1 MQAKP
6 DNNFE
11 DNSSPLG
18 AVGDEHP
25 TAKIMVVEDNENN
38 RDLLTRRLERQGHQV
53 VTAENGLIA
62 LEKLVKTP
70 VDLVLLDL
78 MMPEMD
84 GYEVLEHM
92 RKDETLSKI
101 PVVVITA
108 INDMET
114 TVKCIEMGAEDY
126 LPKPF
131 NPTMLKARIN
141 ACLNKKWLNDREQ
154 QYRTFI
160 EDVNRQLGE
169 RVRQQVKQITSM
181 QMSTIFAMSKL
192 AESRDPETGA
202 HLERM
207 REYCK
212 VIAEHL
218 SGKDEYRDIVD
229 RTFIDNVYAASP
241 LHDIGKVGILD
252 NVLLKNGPLS
262 DDEWV
267 LMKQHPVIGAETL
280 RAVDAEHPGN
290 EFIKTGIAIAEFHH
304 EKWDGSGY
312 PYGMKGADI
321 PLEAR
326 ILALGDVY
334 DALTSKRCYKDAFS
348 HDKSKGII
356 LESNGAHFDPAI
368 VDAFLNI
375 EDEFIRIR
383 SFYTDEDE

>member
-1 MQAKP
+1 MAT
-6 DNNFE
+6 N
-11 DNSSPLG
+11 
-18 AVGDEHP
+18 P
-25 TAKIMVVEDNENN
+25 TIQTIDGEEKEIFLEEKQGSAKIMVVEDNENN
-38 RDLLTRRLERQGHQV
+38 RDLLTRRLERQGHTV

-62 LEKLVKTP
+62 LEKLKDHS
-70 VDLVLLDL
+70 VDIMLLDL

-84 GYEVLEHM
+84 GYQVLEHL
-92 RKDETLSKI
+92 REHDEWKNI

-114 TVKCIEMGAEDY
+114 TVKCIELGAEDY

-131 NPTMLKARIN
+131 NPTLLKARIN
-141 ACLNKKWLNDREQ
+141 ACLSKKWLHDREV
-154 QYRTFI
+154 QYRNFI
-160 EDVNRQLGE
+160 EDTNKELGE
-169 RVRQQVKQITSM
+169 RVRQQVKQITST
-181 QMSTIFAMSKL
+181 QMATIFAMSKL

-212 VIAEHL
+212 VLSEHM
-218 SGKDEYRDIVD
+218 SKQDMYRSAIDQ
-229 RTFIDNVYAASP
+229 TFIDNIYAASP

-252 NVLLKNGPLS
+252 NVLLKNGPLN

-267 LMKQHPVIGAETL
+267 AMKQHPIIGAETL
-280 RAVDAEHPGN
+280 RAVDSQHPGN

-312 PYGMKGADI
+312 PHGLKGTDI

-348 HDKSKGII
+348 HEKSKGII
-356 LESNGAHFDPAI
+356 LESIESHFDPSI
-368 VDAFLNI
+368 VQAFLNI
-375 EDEFIRIR
+375 EDEFVKIR
-383 SFYTDEDE
+383 SFYTDID